1 MDGQSGE
8 NGGWEELL
16 ARVLLYELAAEVAA
30 EELAAARGEILSM
43 SSDDDAAPAGR
54 SEDEAAWED
63 LLDEI
68 TEEVAAETHR
78 EAVSRSLEGTFT
90 KTRAR
95 LRRQALLAG
104 RFERIESIGAGV
116 YGTVYKVRDGAT
128 NDILALKRMRV
139 AEDDEEGVPVAAL
152 REVSLLKNLAHP
164 NIVPLR
170 EALFVHDRIYLL
182 MELMDCN
189 LREYVSDHGPLNEQ
203 TCANFT
209 AQILAGVAH
218 LHERRILHRD
228 LKPQNILV
236 RRAIDRRTLKIS
248 DFGLSRAFARPRAH
262 TREVVTLWYRAP
274 EILLGAEDYSTPVDV
289 WSVGCILAEMAAPLT
304 AHGAPTPLFPG
315 DSEIDQL
322 YKIFRIL
329 GTPSDHEWPGV
340 SRLPHYSPVFP
351 NWPALR
357 LERVVGR
364 IVVQDHAGVVGG
376 VSPALAGPATN
387 FLERCLAYEPSS
399 RITAREALAHWFID
413 PFAADR
419 ATAAAAARAAAQ
431 ALSDAR
437 DVDDLECEL
446 KPRHDLLADRKFGSS
461 HSAFTTPAR
470 QKRARI
476 VTPDDGR
483 VSPLLQGLAELAVLC
498 DRSGARAPTNGFV
511 HIDQMMAMAE
521 D

>member
-1 MDGQSGE
+1 M
-8 NGGWEELL
+8 
-16 ARVLLYELAAEVAA
+16 
-30 EELAAARGEILSM
+30 
-43 SSDDDAAPAGR
+43 
-54 SEDEAAWED
+54 
-63 LLDEI
+63 
-68 TEEVAAETHR
+68 
-78 EAVSRSLEGTFT
+78 
-90 KTRAR
+90 
-95 LRRQALLAG
+95 
-104 RFERIESIGAGV
+104 
-116 YGTVYKVRDGAT
+116 YKVRDEAT

-170 EALFVHDRIYLL
+170 EALFVDDRIYLL

-189 LREYVSDHGPLNEQ
+189 LREYICDHGPLNER

-218 LHERRILHRD
+218 LHDRRILHRD

-248 DFGLSRAFARPRAH
+248 DFGLSRAFGRPRAH

-289 WSVGCILAEMAAPLT
+289 WSVGCVLAEMAAPLT

-322 YKIFRIL
+322 YKIFRVR

-399 RITAREALAHWFID
+399 RITAREAL
-413 PFAADR
+413 
-419 ATAAAAARAAAQ
+419 
-431 ALSDAR
+431 
-437 DVDDLECEL
+437 
-446 KPRHDLLADRKFGSS
+446 
-461 HSAFTTPAR
+461 
-470 QKRARI
+470 RI
-476 VTPDDGR
+476 
-483 VSPLLQGLAELAVLC
+483 PLLI
-498 DRSGARAPTNGFV
+498 RMPRTAPPRRPRPAPRT
-511 HIDQMMAMAE
+511 AP
-521 D
+521 